1 MGYIDWA
8 TSADVRLPD
17 LSDAPAPDTD
27 EQAVLTLLEL
37 RTLAGVCLRLEI
49 EARPQLAW
57 RFGRL
62 GDGIISLISDL
73 FGVDS

>member
-1 MGYIDWA
+1 
-8 TSADVRLPD
+8 VRLPD
-17 LSDAPAPDTD
+17 LSDAPAPDPD

-37 RTLAGVCLRLEI
+37 RTLAGVCLRLGI

-62 GDGIISLISDL
+62 GDGIVTLMNDL

>member
-1 MGYIDWA
+1 
-8 TSADVRLPD
+8 VRLPD

-37 RTLAGVCLRLEI
+37 RTLAGVCQRLGI

-57 RFGRL
+57 RFARL
-62 GDGIISLISDL
+62 GDGITTLMKDL

>member
-1 MGYIDWA
+1 MPSCSCHRYV
-8 TSADVRLPD
+8 DVLC
-17 LSDAPAPDTD
+17 APAPDTD

-37 RTLAGVCLRLEI
+37 RTLAGVFLRLRI

-57 RFGRL
+57 RFGHL
-62 GDGIISLISDL
+62 GDGIVTLMNDL